1 MPPQPLAMQT
11 SFFDLDNRYAH
22 LSKSGDPL
30 ERLNTVIDW
39 ELFRPVLNQID
50 DKERKSNAGRKPT
63 DRVLMF
69 KMLVLQNKY
78 NLSDEQLEF
87 QVTDRL
93 SFARF
98 LGVMLEGSVPDARTV
113 WAFRDALKEKD
124 LMGRLMSK
132 FDEAL
137 IAQGVKLNNGQ
148 IVDATF
154 VPVPI
159 QRNSKESNEQIKAGQ
174 TPEHWAEQPGKEC
187 QKDVDARWTKKAGQT
202 HYGYKNH
209 INIDAA
215 TKIITSHTTTAANV
229 HDSQELAQVLR
240 PVDKGGAMVYADSA
254 YRSEEIEEK
263 LAQSKHE
270 SQIHERAY
278 RNKPLTEA
286 QEVSNTAK
294 SRIRARV
301 EHVFG
306 YMDNA
311 MGGNNLRSI
320 GLARAKVGVA
330 LKNLTYNLC
339 RVEILIR
346 QAFWSF
352 KRLTMPEMGLAR

>member
-1 MPPQPLAMQT
+1 MQS
-11 SFFDLDNRYAH
+11 SFFDLDNRYRD

-30 ERLNTVIDW
+30 ERLNAVIDW
-39 ELFRPVLNQID
+39 ELFRPVLD
-50 DKERKSNAGRKPT
+50 LVDEKERKSRAGRKPT

-98 LGVMLEGSVPDARTV
+98 LGVMLAGDIPDARTV
-113 WAFRDALKEKD
+113 WAFRDALKTKD
-124 LMGRLMSK
+124 LMGQLMQR
-132 FDEAL
+132 FDQAL
-137 IAQGVKLNNGQ
+137 QDLGVQLTSGQ
-148 IVDATF
+148 IIDATF
-154 VPVPI
+154 VPVPV
-159 QRNSKESNEQIKAGQ
+159 QRNSRESNASIKAGEC
-174 TPEHWAEQPGKEC
+174 PKHWEDKPAKLS
-187 QKDVDARWTKKAGQT
+187 QKDIDARWTKKGGVS

-215 TKIITSHTTTAANV
+215 TKLITAHRSAEA
-229 HDSQELAQVLR
+229 QAELQ
-240 PVDKGGAMVYADSA
+240 DKHCD
-254 YRSEEIEEK
+254 
-263 LAQSKHE
+263 

-278 RNKPLTEA
+278 KNAPLSEEQTL
-286 QEVSNTAK
+286 SNTAK

-306 YMDNA
+306 YQENS
-311 MGGNNLRSI
+311 MGGNSLRSI

-330 LKNLTYNLC
+330 LKNLSYNLC
-339 RVEILIR
+339 RVEVLIR
-346 QAFWSF
+346 HKVFGFTHLA
-352 KRLTMPEMGLAR
+352 TPEMGLAG

>member
-1 MPPQPLAMQT
+1 MQT

-30 ERLNTVIDW
+30 ERLNAAIDW
-39 ELFRPVLNQID
+39 ELFRPVLNEID
-50 DKERKSNAGRKPT
+50 EKARKSHAGRKPT

-98 LGVMLEGSVPDARTV
+98 LGVMLEGNVPDSRTV
-113 WAFRDALKEKD
+113 WAFRDALKAKN
-124 LMGRLMSK
+124 LMGKLMDR
-132 FDEAL
+132 FDQAL

-148 IVDATF
+148 IIDATF

-159 QRNSKESNEQIKAGQ
+159 QRNSRESNEQIKEGK
-174 TPEHWAEQPGKEC
+174 TPEHWEAQPRKMR
-187 QKDVDARWTKKAGQT
+187 QKDVDARWTQKGGKN

-209 INIDAA
+209 INIDAP
-215 TKIITSHTTTAANV
+215 TKLITSHTTTPANV
-229 HDSQELAQVLR
+229 HDSQALQTVLRTPDSGGAQVW
-240 PVDKGGAMVYADSA
+240 ADSA
-254 YRSEEIEEK
+254 YRSTEVEGR
-263 LAQSKHE
+263 LADSQYE

-278 RNKPLTEA
+278 KNKPLTEA
-286 QEVSNTAK
+286 QEISNTAK

-311 MGGNNLRSI
+311 MGGKALRSI

-346 QAFWSF
+346 QLFWRF
-352 KRLTMPEMGLAR
+352 KRLVTPEMGLAR

>member
-1 MPPQPLAMQT
+1 MQT

-30 ERLNTVIDW
+30 ERLNEVIDW

-98 LGVMLEGSVPDARTV
+98 LGVMLEGSVPDARTM
-113 WAFRDALKEKD
+113 WAFRDAIKDKD
-124 LMGRLMSK
+124 LMGKLMAR

-137 IAQGVKLNNGQ
+137 MAQGIQLNNGQ
-148 IVDATF
+148 IIDATF
-154 VPVPI
+154 VSVPI
-159 QRNSKESNEQIKAGQ
+159 QRNSKESNEKIKAGNI
-174 TPEHWAEQPGKEC
+174 PEHWAQQPGKEC
-187 QKDVDARWTKKAGQT
+187 QKDMDARWTKKAGVD

-209 INIDAA
+209 INIDAP
-215 TKIITSHTTTAANV
+215 TKIITSHSTTAANV
-229 HDSQELAQVLR
+229 HDSQALASVLR
-240 PVDKGGAMVYADSA
+240 TPQAGGAQVYADSA
-254 YRSEEIEEK
+254 YRSTETEED
-263 LAQSKHE
+263 LAKSKHE

-278 RNKPLTEA
+278 RGKPLTEA
-286 QEVSNTAK
+286 QEISNTAK
-294 SRIRARV
+294 SSIRARV

-306 YMDNA
+306 YMENS

-330 LKNLTYNLC
+330 LKNMTYNLC
-339 RVEILIR
+339 RVEVLIR
-346 QAFWSF
+346 QSFWSF
-352 KRLTMPEMGLAR
+352 SRLAMPEMGLVR